1 MDLTLFIVIIFLII
15 VIIYLINTVDSLK
28 KDIKNLNACAN
39 IKDIPDNNMKI
50 LDTFKNGLEYVKN
63 FL

>member
-1 MDLTLFIVIIFLII
+1 MDLTLFIVI
-15 VIIYLINTVDSLK
+15 NTVNSLK

-39 IKDIPDNNMKI
+39 VKDNPDNNEKMI
-50 LDTFKNGLEYVKN
+50 DTFKNGLEYLKN